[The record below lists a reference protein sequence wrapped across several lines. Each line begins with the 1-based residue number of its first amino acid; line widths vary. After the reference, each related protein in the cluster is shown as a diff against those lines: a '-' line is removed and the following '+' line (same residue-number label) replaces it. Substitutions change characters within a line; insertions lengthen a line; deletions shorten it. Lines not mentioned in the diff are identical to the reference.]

1 MIKEQDMAKAV
12 SKDKEGSLEEWDNS
26 FIQVSNFTE
35 NLPNLDADDVK
46 EYVLKLNS
54 KLAAQVASAEEAL
67 KHVDKTHAKSA
78 KKAVH
83 LLKDVFD
90 TCKKIASSIKKGKPV
105 DEEAL
110 KEEFDAQINEA
121 ISFVS
126 SLEGVDPAFIQKTKH
141 ECERMS
147 PGELL
152 ARLKQISKEVP
163 AQFKRTFELLV
174 SETEK
179 LVSPEKENFALYVGL
194 PARIVGLGILYFIV
208 WTILGLLLTFIY
220 DWYYH
225 TFVASRMSYAHG
237 AFVMNISQVISAI
250 LVLVFIFRKQ
260 IFGKKK

>member
-1 MIKEQDMAKAV
+1 MAKAV
-12 SKDKEGSLEEWDNS
+12 ASECVREYERLDEWDNS

-46 EYVLKLNS
+46 EYVTKLNS
-54 KLAAQVASAEEAL
+54 NLEAQVASAEEAL
-67 KHVDKTHAKSA
+67 KHVDKAHAKSA

-90 TCKKIASSIKKGKPV
+90 TCKKIASTIKKGKPV

-126 SLEGVDPAFIQKTKH
+126 SLEGVDLAFIQKTKR

-163 AQFKRTFELLV
+163 AQFKRTFDLLV

-179 LVSPEKENFALYVGL
+179 LISLESEGVAFYSGIPLKYFLLGGAYVIVWFILGFLINLLIVALFHIFVAPKAGQIQML
-194 PARIVGLGILYFIV
+194 HMVRTSQFISGILIAAFI
-208 WTILGLLLTFIY
+208 L
-220 DWYYH
+220 
-225 TFVASRMSYAHG
+225 
-237 AFVMNISQVISAI
+237 
-250 LVLVFIFRKQ
+250 RKQ
-260 IFGKKK
+260 IFKKKQ